1 MKKRKSP
8 IALISVLVVFVFGLM
23 IMTVRPPERPP
34 QMAEN
39 SDQVTGAPRPAPSKE
54 DLSRMVSADRADGPE
69 PPEEF
74 VPRRPSVLRPPRLDY
89 TPQPNDSSISTHWY
103 RDDSRKANITEQ
115 TP

>member
-8 IALISVLVVFVFGLM
+8 IALASMLVVFVFGLM

-34 QMAEN
+34 QMPDN

-54 DLSRMVSADRADGPE
+54 ELTRMASAGGPDGPE
-69 PPEEF
+69 PPDD
-74 VPRRPSVLRPPRLDY
+74 VMPRRPSVLRPPRVDF
-89 TPQPNDSSISTHWY
+89 TPQPNDSSISTHWFHEE
-103 RDDSRKANITEQ
+103 SRKANIADQ